1 MYTNPFG
8 AFWDL
13 TSASDTSNERRLA
26 TGSSGLTYGALPL
39 ADNPSFMKFTFNSHR
54 TGILNSNVTGP
65 NTLVY
70 FNISSSSTTT
80 TVSRKS
86 GDIYATVEWT
96 RHPMMQIYGVTGRI
110 PTSHW
115 ISLSPDRKS
124 VASRFQY
131 FFRLCASVL
140 TSRSLQPARRG
151 NQRPLLPLGSQR
163 EQDLREYVPSQTT
176 QILSDVIR
184 DVLNENLF
192 FICLFYFHSQLY
204 GDDDETATISGEIA
218 HISRTDGEVSLNI
231 SLVAFN
237 NGFLDTCVLATVLFM
252 SGRNID

>member
-13 TSASDTSNERRLA
+13 PGVSDASNEQRLA
-26 TGSSGLTYGALPL
+26 TGSSGLTFGALPL
-39 ADNPSFMKFTFNSHR
+39 ADNPCTMKFTFNSHQ
-54 TGILNSNVTGP
+54 TGVLNSNVTGP

-70 FNISSSSTTT
+70 FNVSSSTTTT
-80 TVSRKS
+80 TVSRKN
-86 GDIYATVEWT
+86 GDVYATVEWT
-96 RHPMMQIYGVTGRI
+96 RHPMMQIYGETGRI

-115 ISLSPDRKS
+115 ISLSPDRTQRVVMIKG
-124 VASRFQY
+124 RY
-131 FFRLCASVL
+131 YYWI
-140 TSRSLQPARRG
+140 PRG
-151 NQRPLLPLGSQR
+151 TR
-163 EQDLREYVPSQTT
+163 
-176 QILSDVIR
+176 
-184 DVLNENLF
+184 
-192 FICLFYFHSQLY
+192 ICLY

-237 NGFLDTCVLATVLFM
+237 NGFLDACVLATVLFM